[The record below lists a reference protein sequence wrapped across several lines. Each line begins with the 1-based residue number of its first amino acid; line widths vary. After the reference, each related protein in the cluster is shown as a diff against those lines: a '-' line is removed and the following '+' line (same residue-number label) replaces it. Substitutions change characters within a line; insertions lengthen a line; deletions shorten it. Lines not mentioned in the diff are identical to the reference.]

1 VDLDGFLWARRR
13 SLPFVV
19 SLKGVIADELK
30 NETGLTRALLSIQA
44 RWERVNAR
52 RADVV
57 IAPSRYSADVARREY
72 GLAAEKIAVVPE
84 PIELEGWTPLFAA
97 ATPRPPRGPT
107 ILCVARMYPRKRIGD
122 LLEAAALLRPRIP
135 GARVRIVG
143 KGPGWEGTVRLHAR
157 LGLGETVALLGDV
170 SRERLAEEYVSAG
183 IFCLP
188 SVQESF
194 GIVFLEAMA
203 AGLPV
208 VACRAAAIPEVV
220 EDGVTGLLVPPR
232 DPAGL
237 ARALEALAVDPGR
250 ARAMGEVGRR
260 AVTAYVP
267 ERVAARFLEAVRL
280 GLEGGR
286 SR

>member
-1 VDLDGFLWARRR
+1 
-13 SLPFVV
+13 
-19 SLKGVIADELK
+19 
-30 NETGLTRALLSIQA
+30 
-44 RWERVNAR
+44 
-52 RADVV
+52 
-57 IAPSRYSADVARREY
+57 
-72 GLAAEKIAVVPE
+72 
-84 PIELEGWTPLFAA
+84 
-97 ATPRPPRGPT
+97 
-107 ILCVARMYPRKRIGD
+107 
-122 LLEAAALLRPRIP
+122 
-135 GARVRIVG
+135 
-143 KGPGWEGTVRLHAR
+143 VRLHAK
-157 LGLGETVALLGDV
+157 LGLGETVNLLGDV
-170 SRERLAEEYVSAG
+170 SRDRLAEEYVSAD

-237 ARALEALAVDPGR
+237 ARALEAMAVDPER
-250 ARAMGEVGRR
+250 ARAMGEAGRR
-260 AVTAYVP
+260 AVPAYVP

-280 GLEGGR
+280 GLERGQ

>member
-1 VDLDGFLWARRR
+1 MDLDGFLWARHRG
-13 SLPFVV
+13 LPFVV

-30 NETGLTRALLSIQA
+30 NESGLTRALLSIQA
-44 RWERVNAR
+44 RWERLNVR

-84 PIELEGWTPLFAA
+84 PIELERWTSLFAA
-97 ATPRPPRGPT
+97 AAPRPRGGPT
-107 ILCVARMYPRKRIGD
+107 ILCVARMYPRKRVGD

-135 GARVRIVG
+135 RARVRIVG
-143 KGPGWEGTVRLHAR
+143 KGPEWEDAVRLHAK
-157 LGLGETVALLGDV
+157 LGLGESVTLLGDV
-170 SRERLAEEYVSAG
+170 SRDRLAEEYVSAD

-188 SVQESF
+188 SVQEGF

-220 EDGVTGLLVPPR
+220 EDGVTGLLASPR

-237 ARALEALAVDPGR
+237 ARALEALAVDPER
-250 ARAMGEVGRR
+250 ARAMGEAGRR
-260 AVTAYVP
+260 VVPAYVP

-280 GLEGGR
+280 GLERGR